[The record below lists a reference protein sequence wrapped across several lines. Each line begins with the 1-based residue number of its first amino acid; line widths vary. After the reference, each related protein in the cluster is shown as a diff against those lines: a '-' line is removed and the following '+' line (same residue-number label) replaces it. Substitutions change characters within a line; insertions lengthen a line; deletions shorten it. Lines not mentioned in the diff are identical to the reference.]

1 MKKRVVKLIVFVL
14 FLAFIV
20 FTLTKIYK
28 TKKEERES
36 YIRSANSEYRECL
49 AIMGACTSDERGV
62 TYSDKKGINIGTLY
76 EKIAFVRVF
85 YPQYQIEY
93 DSIDELLSEYDNF
106 CKTGKRQDKLDLFCS
121 AYEEAIFQADSFHMS
136 YQDMSAIIYELGI
149 GCIVIEDG
157 RVAQKSDMNLV
168 DLSDEQILD
177 ACKYF
182 EKYSDVII
190 DWWMEFKKQ
199 SSENGGAIF
208 K

>member
-14 FLAFIV
+14 FLAFV
-20 FTLTKIYK
+20 VCTLTKYIK
-28 TKKEERES
+28 QKKEERES

-62 TYSDKKGINIGTLY
+62 TYSDKKVINIGILY

-85 YPQYQIEY
+85 CPQYHIEY
-93 DSIDELLSEYDNF
+93 DSIDELLNEYDNF
-106 CKTGKRQDKLDLFCS
+106 CKTGERQDKLDLFCS
-121 AYEEAIFQADSFHMS
+121 AYEKAIFHADSFDMS
-136 YQDMSAIIYELGI
+136 YEDMSAIIYGLGI

-199 SSENGGAIF
+199 SNENGGAIF

>member
-1 MKKRVVKLIVFVL
+1 
-14 FLAFIV
+14 
-20 FTLTKIYK
+20 
-28 TKKEERES
+28 
-36 YIRSANSEYRECL
+36 
-49 AIMGACTSDERGV
+49 MGACTSDERGV

-136 YQDMSAIIYELGI
+136 YQNMSAIIYELGI

-157 RVAQKSDMNLV
+157 RVAKKSDMNLV

>member
-1 MKKRVVKLIVFVL
+1 M
-14 FLAFIV
+14 
-20 FTLTKIYK
+20 
-28 TKKEERES
+28 
-36 YIRSANSEYRECL
+36 
-49 AIMGACTSDERGV
+49 
-62 TYSDKKGINIGTLY
+62 
-76 EKIAFVRVF
+76 F

-136 YQDMSAIIYELGI
+136 YQNMSAIIYELGI